1 MRITV
6 LGAGAMGSLFGGYLA
21 LDHEVTLICRE
32 SQAEAI
38 RKRGL
43 SVTGLGNF
51 VVRPRAVSSTAGLE
65 PPELLFLT
73 VKSYD
78 TEAALADVKSLLS
91 PKTVLITLQNGLGNV
106 DTLKDAFPEARLVAG
121 ITSHAAIHTAPGAV
135 EHTGKSYTLVG
146 GSDDAGTVAR
156 VLTEAGFETEVS
168 DDIERDIWYKALVNS
183 AINPVATLLKE
194 KNRAIFLRHELAPLI
209 EGIVTEGVE
218 VAFARGISLDI
229 DVAIEKVMT
238 VARETANNVC
248 SMRQDIEHG
257 RRTEIMEMNGAIARY
272 GDETGVPTPVNGLL
286 TALVRGLEPKNA

>member
-6 LGAGAMGSLFGGYLA
+6 LGAGAIGSLIGGYLA
-21 LDHEVTLICRE
+21 LDHEVTLVCRE
-32 SQAEAI
+32 AHAEAI

-78 TEAALADVKSLLS
+78 TPAALADVKSLLS
-91 PKTVLITLQNGLGNV
+91 PETVLVTLQNGLGNA
-106 DTLKDAFPEARLVAG
+106 DTLKDAFPESRMVAG
-121 ITSHAAIHTAPGAV
+121 ITSHAAIHTAPGSV
-135 EHTGKSYTLVG
+135 EHTGKSYTQVG
-146 GSDDAGTVAR
+146 GSDDAAAVAR
-156 VLTEAGFETEVS
+156 VLTESGFETGVS

-183 AINPVATLLKE
+183 AINPIATLLKE

-229 DVAIEKVMT
+229 DIALEKVMT

-248 SMRQDIEHG
+248 SMRQDIEYG

-286 TALVRGLEPKNA
+286 AALVRALEPRNA